1 METISVVKF
10 RTADGQV
17 FDTDKAAF
25 AHEQALLEKYTRTLC
40 NKLTKE
46 QACILQMITDRNL
59 LNKNAFGQ
67 KLSEA
72 VSKECFGITGKW
84 WRYGDGC

>member
-10 RTADGQV
+10 KTADGKV

-25 AHEQALLEKYTRTLC
+25 AHEQALLEEYTRTLC
-40 NKLTKE
+40 DKLTKE

-67 KLSEA
+67 KLNEA
-72 VSKECFGITGKW
+72 VSKKCFGITGKN